1 MGGIVDK
8 FVDKILGGEGDKKSS
23 SAQLLV
29 ETNYRL
35 TSMNYEYF
43 EVFQK
48 QVDQLIENQN
58 QLITEN
64 KQIKEFLK
72 EKFPD
77 D

>member
-8 FVDKILGGEGDKKSS
+8 IMDKFLGGDGDKKSS

-58 QLITEN
+58 QLIKEN

-72 EKFPD
+72 EKYPD

>member
-1 MGGIVDK
+1 MDVG
-8 FVDKILGGEGDKKSS
+8 KILGGIFGGEGGKKSS

-35 TSMNYEYF
+35 TEINYQYF

-58 QLITEN
+58 QLIKEN

-72 EKFPD
+72 EKYPD

>member
-1 MGGIVDK
+1 MGGLLDKVVDK
-8 FVDKILGGEGDKKSS
+8 LMGGDGDKKTS

-35 TSMNYEYF
+35 TNMNYQYF
-43 EVFQK
+43 EVYQDQIDSLMENQK
-48 QVDQLIENQN
+48 QLIK
-58 QLITEN
+58 EN

-72 EKFPD
+72 EKYPD